1 MTPPLSRS
9 RESGRKALHLLSALF
24 PVAWALDWV
33 DAATLRWILTLLL
46 AIALVVEGARH
57 LSPWAEKQFARTVG
71 ALVRPHE
78 LVGLTGATW
87 LVLAMLLSVILF
99 PAMAAIAALWGA
111 AVGDA
116 SAAIV
121 GRAFSTGGHKT
132 ILGSAACLLATA
144 LGVWWLT
151 PLGIVASLGVGLAAA
166 LVERPTLSLDDNL
179 RVALGAGLA
188 AWGLGAAS

>member
-1 MTPPLSRS
+1 M
-9 RESGRKALHLLSALF
+9 SAIF

-46 AIALVVEGARH
+46 AVALVVEGARH
-57 LSPWAEKQFARTVG
+57 LSPWAAKQFARAVG
-71 ALVRPHE
+71 TLVRPHE
-78 LVGLTGATW
+78 LAGLTGATW
-87 LVLAMLLSVILF
+87 LALAMLLSVIVF
-99 PAMAAIAALWGA
+99 PATAAIAALWGA

-121 GRAFSTGGHKT
+121 GRAFSSGGQKT
-132 ILGSAACLLATA
+132 VLGSAACLVATA

-151 PLGIVASLGVGLAAA
+151 PLGITPALGVGLAAA
-166 LVERPTLSLDDNL
+166 IVERPKMALDDNL